1 MADNAA
7 PMVADTA
14 IVEPGAS
21 VGAGSRVWHHA
32 HVRSGASI
40 GSEVTV
46 GEGAFVDA
54 GVIVGDRSKIQN
66 GAQLFAPAVVDA
78 GTFVG
83 PGVILT
89 NDLHPRAVA
98 PDGSTFGSA
107 DWTAVGCRVG
117 RGASLGAASTVVCT
131 EVGEWAMV
139 AAGSVVVEPVAPH
152 ALVAGVP
159 ARQIGWVCYC
169 GTRQSE
175 GCAVCGWSVP

>member
-1 MADNAA
+1 M
-7 PMVADTA
+7 
-14 IVEPGAS
+14 
-21 VGAGSRVWHHA
+21 
-32 HVRSGASI
+32 
-40 GSEVTV
+40 TV
-46 GEGAFVDA
+46 GEGVFVDA